1 MVLKFKNRRAVSA
14 VVVEIL
20 LVAIVVVSSVLV
32 YVWVTNFAS
41 TTSGK
46 AEKNL
51 LIHGV
56 VFRVEDS
63 TRKIDVYIQNAGSGS
78 LEVSAIFIDNVLYND
93 EATGI
98 PATLNEGEIGKI
110 TVNFN
115 WVNSGEYTIKITC
128 KDGTTAEGFYIAT

>member
-1 MVLKFKNRRAVSA
+1 LIYKNRKAVSA

-32 YVWVTNFAS
+32 YVWVTNFAVQM
-41 TTSGK
+41 GNK

-51 LIHGV
+51 LIHSV
-56 VFRVEDS
+56 VFKVEDS

-115 WVNSGEYTIKITC
+115 WVNNGEYTIKITC
-128 KDGTTAEGFYIAT
+128 KDGTTAEGLYIAT

>member
-1 MVLKFKNRRAVSA
+1 MILKFRDRKAVSA

-41 TTSGK
+41 TTSSK

-51 LIHGV
+51 LIHSV
-56 VFRVEDS
+56 VFKVEDS

-98 PATLNEGEIGKI
+98 PATLSEGEIGKI
-110 TVNFN
+110 TVDFN
-115 WVNSGEYTIKITC
+115 WVSGGEYTIKITC
-128 KDGTTAEGFYIAT
+128 KDGTTAEGLYIAT

>member
-1 MVLKFKNRRAVSA
+1 MIYKNRKAVSA

-32 YVWVTNFAS
+32 YVWVTNFAVQM
-41 TTSGK
+41 GNK

-51 LIHGV
+51 LIHSV
-56 VFRVEDS
+56 VFKVEDS

-115 WVNSGEYTIKITC
+115 WVNNGEYTIKITC
-128 KDGTTAEGFYIAT
+128 KDGTTAEGLYIAT